1 MLVNILYSTPPDGDD
16 ASLTYA
22 TRASELCTCQDGVTL
37 GYVGQLAV
45 NDDGGADLPWRIG
58 DNNMHTTENV
68 HQVLTIFLVSCS
80 ADGSVNRNVRK
91 IMRKLPKHGDA
102 ANSVSKCHSG
112 VAEVNCPRYY
122 AIAALGH
129 ARCENSANQM
139 AEIIFGTA
147 RRVDKLLAGSGFFDI
162 GPAPHFSRLETQVE
176 LCGPEKEFDP
186 WLKRLMNPVV
196 ERN

>member
-1 MLVNILYSTPPDGDD
+1 MLVNILYATPPDGDD

-22 TRASELCTCQDGVTL
+22 TIASDLCTGQDGVTL

-45 NDDGGADLPWRIG
+45 NDDDGADLPWCIEA
-58 DNNMHTTENV
+58 DNSHTPENV
-68 HQVLTIFLVSCS
+68 HQALTVFLVSCT

-91 IMRKLPKHGDA
+91 IMRKLPKGGA
-102 ANSVSKCHSG
+102 
-112 VAEVNCPRYY
+112 AEVNCARHY

-129 ARCENSANQM
+129 ARCENSAMQM
-139 AEIIFGTA
+139 ADTIFGTA
-147 RRVDKLLAGSGFFDI
+147 RRLDKSIAGSGFFDI
-162 GPAPHFSRLETQVE
+162 GPAAPPSLIRLETQVE

-186 WLKRLMNPVV
+186 WFKSLMNSAA